1 MALRSIESKSTL
13 GTSNS
18 DLYLGENPPFRVND
32 NVSEVIQQLMHNV
45 NDEDHQAHQI
55 FCEMDVLHQEGEAI
69 EWKESARWVK
79 YEEDVEDGGERW
91 SKPHVASLSMHAL
104 FGLKKSIV
112 DGAVLLDIEAAD
124 ISAVIDQ
131 VIAAWRQHSGM
142 TSQSEREKAKDVL
155 LKQHKHL
162 YSKRRYRA
170 NLEKLKSVK
179 SLYDLHHHHHH
190 HSHVE
195 SKSVDNLKS
204 MSSNNSLDSGV
215 TSGDS
220 GELHPNKG
228 NQHFMRKIPKNSEV
242 ANMMVGEL
250 ENLSKQYLAFVRLQ
264 KSRIIG
270 ELTEVTLPTKFLF
283 ILLSPVGHKHEV
295 LEIGRSMSTMMV
307 DEIFREVAY
316 KCRNKCELVAG
327 IEEFMVQGTVL
338 PPGGWDPKIRIEPPL
353 RVPSQQMR
361 RNSSASSLKE
371 AEESEDEHF
380 DPTLVRTGRIFGGLI
395 NDVKRKWPWYLSDFT
410 DAFHLQ
416 CLASVIF
423 LFLATFTQNVTFG
436 GILGEKTDNYM
447 GTMECILTAALS
459 GVVFALYAGQPLNIL
474 GSTGPMLVLETIIY
488 QFCQDNGWDFMPL
501 RFWVG
506 MWTVFILL
514 IIVAFD
520 LSALVKYITRFTEES
535 FACLIAIIF
544 IVEAFEKLASIGQK
558 EAPMNLDPDRP
569 IPSNCTCLYGNNT
582 IALPHPANTTQCALL
597 NGTTTEGCHPPFYKD
612 NVFLMCIL
620 LFLGTFIIS
629 MALKHFRSGSC
640 FPTVIRQVTSDFA
653 VFIAIIVMSGI
664 DAGVGLDTP
673 KLNVPEKFQPS
684 DPDKRGWVINPISSK
699 NPWWLYIAAS
709 LPALLASI
717 LVFLDQQITSVI
729 VNRKENKL
737 KKGGGYHLDML
748 VVAVL
753 IGLCSLLG
761 LPWFVAATVSAL
773 AHIMSLKRESQC
785 NAPGERPVFLGVREQ
800 RVTAILV
807 GILSGLSVLL
817 TSILKI
823 IPTAVL
829 YGVFLYMG
837 VVALSGMQLMTR
849 IQLFLIPKKHQED
862 LPYLRHVKLFRV
874 HLFTIIQIVCLA
886 ILIAVKSIKTIS
898 IAFPLMVLA
907 TCAVRKLMD
916 YLFTQRELKWL
927 DDILPGKDT
936 PQPTDTAATPTTI
949 TTKENQGQDQPP
961 EDPEHEDS
969 TSKKAVFYISD
980 NTRL

>member
-1 MALRSIESKSTL
+1 MPNTSLTMPSENESNTNNALSEHSIPV
-13 GTSNS
+13 SNS
-18 DLYLGENPPFRVND
+18 DLYLGENPPYKVSD

-45 NDEDHQAHQI
+45 NDEDHQAHHI
-55 FCEMDVLHQEGEAI
+55 FCEMDVLHREGEAI

-104 FGLKKSIV
+104 FSLKKSII
-112 DGAVLLDIEAAD
+112 DGAVLLDIDASD
-124 ISAVIDQ
+124 ISSVIDQ
-131 VIAAWRQHSGM
+131 VITTWQQHSGM
-142 TSQSEREKAKDVL
+142 TKSNERERARDVL

-162 YSKRRYRA
+162 YAKRRYKA
-170 NLEKLKSVK
+170 NLEKLRSVR
-179 SLYDLHHHHHH
+179 SLYDLH

-195 SKSVDNLKS
+195 SKSLDNLKS
-204 MSSNNSLDSGV
+204 VSSNQSLDSGV
-215 TSGDS
+215 TSGES

-228 NQHFMRKIPKNSEV
+228 NLHFMRKIPKDAEV

-250 ENLSKQYLAFVRLQ
+250 ESLSKQYLAFVRLH

-295 LEIGRSMSTMMV
+295 QEIGRSMSTMMV

-316 KCRNKCELVAG
+316 KCRNKSELVAG

-371 AEESEDEHF
+371 VEEVEEDHF
-380 DPTLVRTGRIFGGLI
+380 DPTLVRSGRIFGGLI
-395 NDVKRKWPWYLSDFT
+395 NDFKRKLPWYASDFK
-410 DAFHLQ
+410 DCLHVQ

-436 GILGEKTDNYM
+436 GILGSKTKGYM

-459 GVVFALYAGQPLNIL
+459 GVVFALFSGQPLNIL

-488 QFCQDNGWDFMPL
+488 QFCQDNDWDFMPL

-506 MWTVFILL
+506 MWTVLILL
-514 IIVAFD
+514 IVVAFD
-520 LSALVKYITRFTEES
+520 MSALVKYITRFTEES

-544 IVEAFEKLASIGQK
+544 IVEAFDKLADIGIK
-558 EAPMNLDPDRP
+558 IAPMNVNPDVP
-569 IPSNCTCLYGNNT
+569 ISNNCSCFQNSSLAVANSNNET
-582 IALPHPANTTQCALL
+582 ACNLI
-597 NGTTTEGCHPPFYKD
+597 NGTLKGDGCNPPSYKD
-612 NVFLMCIL
+612 NVFLMSIL
-620 LFLGTFIIS
+620 LFLGTFTIS
-629 MALKHFRSGSC
+629 MALKMFRAGTC
-640 FPTVIRQVTSDFA
+640 FPTIVRQITSDFA

-664 DAGVGLDTP
+664 DAAVGLDTP
-673 KLNVPEKFQPS
+673 KLTVPTKFQPT
-684 DPDKRGWVINPISSK
+684 DPSKRDWVINPISSK
-699 NPWWLYIAAS
+699 NPWWLYIAAC
-709 LPALLASI
+709 LPAMLASI

-737 KKGGGYHLDML
+737 VKGGGYHLDML

-753 IGLCSLLG
+753 IGLCSLFG
-761 LPWFVAATVSAL
+761 LPWYVAATVSAL
-773 AHIMSLKRESQC
+773 AHIMSLKRESEC

-800 RVTAILV
+800 RVTAICV

-823 IPTAVL
+823 IPMPVL

-837 VVALSGMQLMTR
+837 VVALSGMQLMT
-849 IQLFLIPKKHQED
+849 
-862 LPYLRHVKLFRV
+862 
-874 HLFTIIQIVCLA
+874 
-886 ILIAVKSIKTIS
+886 
-898 IAFPLMVLA
+898 
-907 TCAVRKLMD
+907 
-916 YLFTQRELKWL
+916 
-927 DDILPGKDT
+927 
-936 PQPTDTAATPTTI
+936 
-949 TTKENQGQDQPP
+949 
-961 EDPEHEDS
+961 S
-969 TSKKAVFYISD
+969 TS
-980 NTRL
+980 